1 MKRINKRDM
10 KRRAAPM
17 RAKAASKASKPK
29 SASAKRSRAK
39 SSREKVSAHRA
50 RLRKRGFR
58 LVQMW
63 LPDTRTPEF
72 AAQAHRASLAIANSA
87 TEAEDQAWLDSVSWW
102 NSPEAAALENS
113 EPPTPWWRTDG
124 QSD

>member
-1 MKRINKRDM
+1 MKRKNKN
-10 KRRAAPM
+10 RRPAAPA
-17 RAKAASKASKPK
+17 RAKTSIRKAAKARSTP
-29 SASAKRSRAK
+29 AKQARTKTSRD
-39 SSREKVSAHRA
+39 KVRAHRA

-63 LPDTRTPEF
+63 LPDTRTKEF
-72 AAQAHRASLAIANSA
+72 AEQAHKASLAIANSP
-87 TEAEDQAWLDSVSWW
+87 TEAEDQAFVDSVSWW
-102 NSPEAAALENS
+102 NSPEAAELEKS